1 LLTSELLR
9 VRKRA
14 GRITPLFLRGEARE
28 RMLPVAA
35 SVIEA
40 FAASVGKARSELDE
54 LLAGVPKPAR
64 DRVTVLGL
72 VKLCDDRCETTAPE
86 SLEPATVRR
95 ELFLRSAA
103 AWRGSASFDRAGVLR
118 EAASALGVT
127 TDEVELALFA
137 DLADAQVVRCFDRLS
152 PEELLDR
159 YDLAL
164 AQSVLLRAVRVEV
177 DLEGEDPAAMR
188 ALFRAAR
195 FHGLVHTVTELPG
208 GGQRLVVDGPFSLF
222 DSVQRYGL
230 KLAIFLP
237 HVLAC
242 PRFELRAEILHGA
255 KRERLE
261 LRLEPKDGLAPGKL
275 PATGARPELGAMV
288 EAFEALGSEWKVSRS
303 EQVIA
308 RPGEPV
314 IVPDLVFVS
323 SLTKTRVHLEAF
335 GFWSRKAVWQRI
347 EQIRAGLPE
356 RMLLVASKKLR
367 VSEELLEESEA
378 SELYVYGAAISAR
391 EVLARLRALD
401 AQSAPKA

>member
-1 LLTSELLR
+1 MR

-14 GRITPLFLRGEARE
+14 GRITPLFLRGEARA
-28 RMLPVAA
+28 RLLPIAA

-40 FAASVGKARSELDE
+40 FSASVGKTRSELDE

-64 DRVTVLGL
+64 DRVTVLGF
-72 VKLCDDRCETTAPE
+72 VKLCEDRCETTAPE
-86 SLEPATVRR
+86 GLEPATVRR
-95 ELFLRSAA
+95 ELFQRSAA
-103 AWRGSASFDRAGVLR
+103 AWRSGAGYERSAVLR
-118 EAASALGVT
+118 DAASALGVGV
-127 TDEVELALFA
+127 EALELALFA
-137 DLADAQVVRCFDRLS
+137 DLADAQVVRSFERLS

-195 FHGLVHTVTELPG
+195 FHGLVHTVSELAT

-222 DSVQRYGL
+222 DAVQRYGL
-230 KLAIFLP
+230 KLASFLP

-242 PRFELRAEILHGA
+242 PRFTLRAEILHGT

-261 LRLEPKDGLAPGKL
+261 LLLEPKDGLVPGRL
-275 PATGARPELGAMV
+275 PATGARPELSAMV
-288 EAFEALGSEWKVSRS
+288 EAFEALGSEWKVARS

-323 SLTKTRVHLEAF
+323 SRTKTRVHLEAF

-378 SELYVYGAAISAR
+378 SELYVYGTAISAR
-391 EVLARLRALD
+391 EVLARLRAIEQGD
-401 AQSAPKA
+401 ARGG

>member
-14 GRITPLFLRGEARE
+14 GRITPLFLRGEART
-28 RMLPVAA
+28 RLLPVAA

-64 DRVTVLGL
+64 DRVAVLGL
-72 VKLCDDRCETTAPE
+72 VKLCEDRCETTAPE

-95 ELFLRSAA
+95 ELFLRAAA
-103 AWRGSASFDRAGVLR
+103 AWRSPAGFERAAVMR
-118 EAASALGVT
+118 EASEALGVGP
-127 TDEVELALFA
+127 EQVELALFA
-137 DLADAQVVRCFDRLS
+137 DLADAQVVRSFERLS

-177 DLEGEDPAAMR
+177 DLDGEDPAAMR
-188 ALFRAAR
+188 AIFRAAR
-195 FHGLVHTVTELPG
+195 FHGLVHTVSELET

-242 PRFELRAEILHGA
+242 PRFTLRAEILHGA

-261 LRLEPKDGLAPGKL
+261 LRLEPEDGIAPGRL
-275 PATGARPELGAMV
+275 PATSTRPELGTMV

-314 IVPDLVFVS
+314 IIPDLVFDS
-323 SLTKTRVHLEAF
+323 SRTKTRVHLEAF

-378 SELYVYGAAISAR
+378 SELYVYGTAISAR
-391 EVLARLRALD
+391 EVLARLRAID
-401 AQSAPKA
+401 RDDSATP